1 MNTEASRGKP
11 DPWVQKYAALV
22 PQGPVLDLACG
33 KGRNGRYFLELG
45 YSVTFIDKDISAA
58 EDLLLQD
65 KSPYNNSPDNNSA
78 RNNANTQLIK
88 HDLENNSPWPF
99 HSDQFSGIVVTNYLY
114 RPLLPQLITT
124 LKPCGIIIYKTFA
137 VGNEQ
142 FGKPKNP
149 EFLLQENELRKTFNK
164 QFREIAFF
172 QGREMNPDRIT
183 QAICVQRIA

>member
-1 MNTEASRGKP
+1 MNTEASTGKP
-11 DPWVQKYAALV
+11 DPWVQKYAALI

-33 KGRNGRYFLELG
+33 KGRHGRYFLELG
-45 YSVTFIDKDISAA
+45 YSVTFIDKNISGVA
-58 EDLLLQD
+58 DLLPQGY
-65 KSPYNNSPDNNSA
+65 SSYNKVNI
-78 RNNANTQLIK
+78 RLIK
-88 HDLENNSPWPF
+88 HDMENNSPWPF
-99 HSDQFSGIVVTNYLY
+99 HPNQFSGIVVTNYLY

-124 LKPCGIIIYKTFA
+124 LKPDGILIYKTFA
-137 VGNEQ
+137 TGNEQ

-149 EFLLQENELRKTFNK
+149 EFLLRENELRTAFNK

>member
-1 MNTEASRGKP
+1 MKNEASTGKP

-45 YSVTFIDKDISAA
+45 YPITFVDKDISGG
-58 EDLLLQD
+58 EDLFLQSYSSHS
-65 KSPYNNSPDNNSA
+65 KSPDNNI
-78 RNNANTQLIK
+78 NIQLIK

-99 HSDQFSGIVVTNYLY
+99 HPNQFSGIVVTNYLY

-124 LKPCGIIIYKTFA
+124 LKPNGIIIYKTFA

-149 EFLLQENELRKTFNK
+149 EFLLRENELRKAFNK

>member
-1 MNTEASRGKP
+1 MKTEAGTGKP

-33 KGRNGRYFLELG
+33 KGRHGRYFLDLG
-45 YSVTFIDKDISAA
+45 YSVTFIDKDIYGV
-58 EDLLLQD
+58 EDLSSQGFCPQD
-65 KSPYNNSPDNNSA
+65 KSPH
-78 RNNANTQLIK
+78 NNANTQLIK
-88 HDLENNSPWPF
+88 HNLENNSPWPF
-99 HSDQFSGIVVTNYLY
+99 HPNQFSGIVVTNYLY

-124 LKPCGIIIYKTFA
+124 LKPGGIIIYKTFA
-137 VGNEQ
+137 MGNEQ

-149 EFLLQENELRKTFNK
+149 DFLLRENELRTAFNK
-164 QFREIAFF
+164 KFREIAFF